1 MTLLRKTCL
10 PLFISSLFIAAA
22 AQAQTVPHFLTAAEA
37 PDSLAILPPPP
48 AFNSVDFLRDKAM
61 YDWGVAQR
69 KTPRGKLAWED
80 ANVKAENIPLL
91 FSQAF
96 GYPLD
101 EQHAPDILRLMITM
115 KEDAGT
121 YATASAKKY
130 YQRIRPFSFYGV
142 ATCRQEDEKTLAGEG
157 SYPSGHTT
165 IGWALALVLAEIN
178 PARQQAILQRGLEI
192 GESRVICGYH
202 WQSDIDAARTMAAA
216 VVARLHANTAFTQQ
230 MEKAKA
236 EFERLSAGRS
246 SPGGAQ

>member
-1 MTLLRKTCL
+1 MLALHKVCSPLLL
-10 PLFISSLFIAAA
+10 VGLLFSATASAE
-22 AQAQTVPHFLTAAEA
+22 QVPHFLTAKEA

-48 AFNSVDFLRDKAM
+48 DFNSVDFLRDKAM

-69 KTPRGKLAWED
+69 RTPRGKLAWQD

-91 FSQAF
+91 FAQAF
-96 GYPLD
+96 GYPLSKA
-101 EQHAPDILRLMITM
+101 QAPEIYYLMITM

-121 YATASAKKY
+121 WATASAKQH

-142 ATCRQEDEKTLAGEG
+142 PTCRQEDEQTLAGEG

-178 PARQQAILQRGLEI
+178 PARQQEIMRRGLEI

-202 WQSDIDAARTMAAA
+202 WQSDIDAARIMAAA
-216 VVARLHANTAFTQQ
+216 VVARLHSNAQFSQQ
-230 MEKAKA
+230 MVKAKA
-236 EFERLSAGRS
+236 EFARLAA
-246 SPGGAQ
+246 GGAH

>member
-1 MTLLRKTCL
+1 M
-10 PLFISSLFIAAA
+10 SSLKKFCFPLLAVGLLFSGGV
-22 AQAQTVPHFLTAAEA
+22 QAETVPHFLTAEEA
-37 PDSLAILPPPP
+37 PDSFAILPPPP
-48 AFNSVDFLRDKAM
+48 AFDSVEFLRDKAF

-69 KTPRGKLAWED
+69 KTARGKLAWQD
-80 ANVKAENIPLL
+80 ADVKAENIPLL
-91 FSQAF
+91 FSEAF
-96 GYPLD
+96 GHSLS
-101 EQHAPDILRLMITM
+101 QQQAPEIYHLMITM

-121 YATASAKKY
+121 WATASAKKQ

-142 ATCRQEDEKTLAGEG
+142 PTCRQEEEGTLAGEG

-178 PARQQAILQRGLEI
+178 PARQQEILRRGLEI

-216 VVARLHANTAFTQQ
+216 VVARLHANAEFNQQ

-236 EFERLSAGRS
+236 EFARLAA
-246 SPGGAQ
+246 GGAP

>member
-1 MTLLRKTCL
+1 MTPLRNICPSLL
-10 PLFISSLFIAAA
+10 LFSLLFSTAAGA
-22 AQAQTVPHFLTAAEA
+22 EAVPHYLTASEA

-48 AFNSVDFLRDKAM
+48 DFNSVDFLRDKAM

-69 KTPRGKLAWED
+69 RTARGKLAWQD

-91 FSQAF
+91 FADAF
-96 GYPLD
+96 GYPLSK
-101 EQHAPDILRLMITM
+101 EQAPEIYRLMITM

-121 YATASAKKY
+121 WATASAKKH

-142 ATCRQEDEKTLAGEG
+142 PTCRQEDEQTLAGEG

-178 PARQQAILQRGLEI
+178 PARQQEIMRRGLEI

-202 WQSDIDAARTMAAA
+202 WQSDIDAARIMAAA
-216 VVARLHANTAFTQQ
+216 VVARLHSNAQFSQQ
-230 MEKAKA
+230 MIKAKE
-236 EFERLSAGRS
+236 EFKRLAA
-246 SPGGAQ
+246 GGAQ

>member
-1 MTLLRKTCL
+1 MITLRKAGS
-10 PLFISSLFIAAA
+10 PLLLISLLFSTGANAEN
-22 AQAQTVPHFLTAAEA
+22 VPHYLTAQEA
-37 PDSLAILPPPP
+37 PDSLAILPLPP
-48 AFNSVDFLRDKAM
+48 AYDSVDFLRDKAM

-69 KTPRGKLAWED
+69 RTPRGRLAWQD

-91 FSQAF
+91 FAQAF
-96 GYPLD
+96 GYPLSK
-101 EQHAPDILRLMITM
+101 EQAPEIYRLIVTM

-121 YATASAKKY
+121 WATASAKKH

-142 ATCRQEDEKTLAGEG
+142 PTCRQEDEKTLAGEG

-178 PARQQAILQRGLEI
+178 PARQQEILRRGLEI

-202 WQSDIDAARTMAAA
+202 WQSDIDAARIMAAA
-216 VVARLHANTAFTQQ
+216 VVARLHAKAEFNQQ

-236 EFERLSAGRS
+236 EFTRLAA
-246 SPGGAQ
+246 GGAQ

>member
-1 MTLLRKTCL
+1 MMPLLKKFCS
-10 PLFISSLFIAAA
+10 PLFAAGLLFSGGALAE
-22 AQAQTVPHFLTAAEA
+22 TVPHFLTAAEA
-37 PDSLAILPPPP
+37 PDSFAILPPPP
-48 AFNSVDFLRDKAM
+48 AFDSVEFLRDKAF

-69 KTPRGKLAWED
+69 KTARGKLAWQD

-91 FSQAF
+91 FSTAF
-96 GYPLD
+96 GYSLT
-101 EQHAPDILRLMITM
+101 QQQAPEIYRLMITM

-121 YATASAKKY
+121 WATASAKKH

-142 ATCRQEDEKTLAGEG
+142 PTCRQEDESTLAGEG

-178 PARQQAILQRGLEI
+178 PARQQDILRRGLEI

-216 VVARLHANTAFTQQ
+216 VVARLHASAEFNQQ

-236 EFERLSAGRS
+236 EFARLAA
-246 SPGGAQ
+246 GGAP